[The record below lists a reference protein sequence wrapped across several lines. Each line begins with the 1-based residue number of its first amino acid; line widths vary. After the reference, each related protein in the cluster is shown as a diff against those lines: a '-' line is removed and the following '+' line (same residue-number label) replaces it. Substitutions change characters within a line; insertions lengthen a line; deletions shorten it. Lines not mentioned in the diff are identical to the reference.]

1 MFIHLPHNRRAYV
14 RSLAAAVCAFA
25 FVVLVIHGFLTR
37 VIGLRAE
44 ATYLDDFLVG
54 VAVGLLVLS
63 LEARY
68 EAELRTAGERAF
80 LSSGLN
86 HHIRNA
92 LQTIVYVS
100 SGVADENQAKM
111 LKEAVSR
118 IEWAVREIPKQAQ
131 EADPVNPSAPLLPN
145 TNVAVRGKKS
155 G

>member
-1 MFIHLPHNRRAYV
+1 V
-14 RSLAAAVCAFA
+14 
-25 FVVLVIHGFLTR
+25 FVIAIIHGLLTR

-44 ATYLDDFLVG
+44 ATYLDDFLVA

-68 EAELRTAGERAF
+68 EAELRTASERAF

-100 SGVADENQAKM
+100 SSVADEAQAKM
-111 LKEAVSR
+111 LKDAASR
-118 IEWAVREIPKQAQ
+118 IEWAVREIPRQAQ
-131 EADPVNPSAPLLPN
+131 QSDHDLAVPLMPN
-145 TNVAVRGKKS
+145 ATVPAGEKKT